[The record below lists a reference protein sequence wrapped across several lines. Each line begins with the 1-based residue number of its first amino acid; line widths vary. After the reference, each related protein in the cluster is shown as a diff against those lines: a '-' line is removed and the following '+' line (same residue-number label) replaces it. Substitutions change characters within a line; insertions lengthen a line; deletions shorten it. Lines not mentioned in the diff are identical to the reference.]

1 MPSSSVW
8 IATGSIVKDIGSMQ
22 AIKPYLVAGAGSI
35 SIDQGSGREAHLD
48 LAAGAGLAFRRSAA
62 CDRSLK
68 DDFIRQ

>member
-1 MPSSSVW
+1 
-8 IATGSIVKDIGSMQ
+8 MQ